1 MKNRNTQT
9 ILILF
14 GIVSILELLSLIV
27 PPESIPIRYFTKP
40 LLLPLLIL
48 YDYQNQQ
55 NRTSFFSTFRIALI
69 FAWLGDILLMLPNA
83 FVPGLLAFLIMQV
96 LYIRIFWQDCAT
108 PRKGFVFRHLWI
120 MLLLVG
126 YHLMIMLPVWP
137 YLGAMQIPVSVY
149 SIVISIMVL
158 AAINRIGE
166 VPNALTV
173 TIGAVLFMV
182 SDSLIAITKFGS
194 DFAYSGFCVMLTYII
209 AQYLIV
215 MGRNRVND

>member
-1 MKNRNTQT
+1 MKNLNAQR

-14 GIVSILELLSLIV
+14 GIISTLELFFLIF
-27 PPESIPIRYFTKP
+27 PSENFPIRYFTKP

-55 NRTSFFSTFRIALI
+55 DRKSFFSTFRIALA
-69 FAWLGDILLMLPNA
+69 FAWLGDVLLMLPNA
-83 FVPGLLAFLIMQV
+83 FVPGLLAFLMMQI

-108 PRKGFVFRHLWI
+108 PQKGFVFRHLWI

-137 YLGAMQIPVSVY
+137 YLGAMQIPVLVY

-166 VPNALTV
+166 VPNALKV
-173 TIGAVLFMV
+173 AVGAVLFMV

-194 DFAYSGFCVMLTYII
+194 DFAYSGFCVMLTYIV

-215 MGRNRVND
+215 KGREIPK

>member
-1 MKNRNTQT
+1 MKNLNAQR

-14 GIVSILELLSLIV
+14 GIISTLELYFLIF
-27 PPESIPIRYFTKP
+27 PSENFPIRYFTKP

-55 NRTSFFSTFRIALI
+55 DRKPFFSTFRIALA
-69 FAWLGDILLMLPNA
+69 FAWLGDVLLMLSNA
-83 FVPGLLAFLIMQV
+83 FVPGLLAFLMMQI

-137 YLGAMQIPVSVY
+137 YLGAMQIPVLVY

-166 VPNALTV
+166 VPNALKV
-173 TIGAVLFMV
+173 AVGAVLFMV

-215 MGRNRVND
+215 KGREIPK